1 MVILIRPSMA
11 ANWHLPKLGPT
22 VPQRLEDRDAF
33 FLFLNSNLRFFFG
46 VKQAFLLFIRLFLS
60 CKILFFRDIIF

>member
-46 VKQAFLLFIRLFLS
+46 VKQAFFTIYKAISELQNSVF
-60 CKILFFRDIIF
+60 